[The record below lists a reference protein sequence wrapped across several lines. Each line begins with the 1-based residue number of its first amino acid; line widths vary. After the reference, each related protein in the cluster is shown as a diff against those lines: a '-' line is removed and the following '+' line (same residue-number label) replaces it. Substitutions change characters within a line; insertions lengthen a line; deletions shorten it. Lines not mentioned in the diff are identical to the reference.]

1 MEVGDHRSL
10 MEEEGLMEIAVILDL
25 EVVVGEEGV
34 LIGGKILGI
43 GFAGGRVLLFSV
55 SEGIALACC
64 GGVAFL
70 SSSLGLLFVGRGA
83 LQGGVAAFLF

>member
-10 MEEEGLMEIAVILDL
+10 MEEEGLKEIAVILDL

-55 SEGIALACC
+55 SEGVALADR
-64 GGVAFL
+64 GGFTLL
-70 SSSLGLLFVGRGA
+70 SGGLGLLGGGRGA
-83 LQGGVAAFLF
+83 R